1 MASLTNTKI
10 KDTYDGLL
18 KTTDNDALGG
28 TYKLITDG
36 LGNSSGLYLGT
47 GGRLGIG
54 TSSPD
59 RNLTIKNSSDGVNG
73 LSFQSYAANT
83 EVGYIRYE
91 QTNDILDIV
100 NTSSFGNSGIKFS
113 TNNTERLLI
122 TSDGKL
128 GLGTSSPRGI
138 LDIDGTRGAYFTTLG
153 SGSYQLI
160 GGNTTSASAAFRI
173 DAVSTGSGAELQFA
187 TDGSLAMTIDSSQ
200 RVGIGT
206 SSPDHKLHLEESDT
220 TSVFLKTENTAGAL
234 LVGNNSAGNSFVS
247 SQTSGKDLL
256 FETANSERMR
266 LDSSGNLGLGNSSPT
281 TDSLAGNG
289 GLVIGNGS
297 GNKGI
302 TIFGSSTSQQNI
314 AFTDT
319 SSSQQGLIQYDHSGD
334 YMRFFTSSSERL
346 RIDSSGN
353 LTLDPNGNGAAYL
366 KLNTLSGASG
376 DGHIILQR
384 GGSNKFQIA
393 ANNSNALTFYNYTA
407 GSTSMTIDSSGN
419 VGIGTTSP
427 STPLEV
433 NVTGNN
439 TVFSLTRDTG
449 TNGELTI
456 DFDGANANFDSL
468 QGGYT
473 FQIGG
478 TNRFAIDSSGN
489 VSVRDGKTLNILNSV
504 NSAGGSLVCI
514 GGGSLA
520 LRSYGNEMIVL
531 NEDSFIQFK
540 VGSGSEKM
548 RLDGNGRLGIGTSS
562 PSAKLEVKGSG
573 DGDLF
578 IGRHSSTGA
587 KLIYGY
593 QSASDGFLEL
603 RTAGDVTVSKLS
615 GYIGT
620 PSYFKSNVGIG
631 TTSPAQTL
639 NVVNTSNYQ
648 LRLGTPSASSVYWE
662 MGRDNVT
669 TGDFLVSNNTGEKMR
684 ITSDGKLG
692 LNTSSITDS
701 RVQIKGA
708 GNATNTYVDGLKV
721 TSNNE
726 TVYTQYNWNGINNNT
741 ALSFATGGTER
752 MLIAS
757 DGGIFAYNLLAS
769 TSVSNPQIRLNIS
782 TKELYYQSSSLRY
795 KEEVENLDSQI
806 DKLMNLRT
814 VKFKV
819 KGTNEDATG
828 LIAEE
833 VAEVIPELTFKN
845 KVEGF
850 DEPQIDGVSYGDLPT
865 YLLKAIQEQ
874 QEMINELKS
883 EIQTLKSQINS

>member
-1 MASLTNTKI
+1 
-10 KDTYDGLL
+10 
-18 KTTDNDALGG
+18 
-28 TYKLITDG
+28 
-36 LGNSSGLYLGT
+36 
-47 GGRLGIG
+47 
-54 TSSPD
+54 
-59 RNLTIKNSSDGVNG
+59 
-73 LSFQSYAANT
+73 
-83 EVGYIRYE
+83 
-91 QTNDILDIV
+91 
-100 NTSSFGNSGIKFS
+100 
-113 TNNTERLLI
+113 
-122 TSDGKL
+122 
-128 GLGTSSPRGI
+128 
-138 LDIDGTRGAYFTTLG
+138 
-153 SGSYQLI
+153 
-160 GGNTTSASAAFRI
+160 
-173 DAVSTGSGAELQFA
+173 
-187 TDGSLAMTIDSSQ
+187 MTIDSSQ

-234 LVGNNSAGNSFVS
+234 LVGNNSSGNSFVS

-256 FETANSERMR
+256 FETANSEKM
-266 LDSSGNLGLGNSSPT
+266 
-281 TDSLAGNG
+281 
-289 GLVIGNGS
+289 
-297 GNKGI
+297 
-302 TIFGSSTSQQNI
+302 
-314 AFTDT
+314 
-319 SSSQQGLIQYDHSGD
+319 
-334 YMRFFTSSSERL
+334 
-346 RIDSSGN
+346 RIDSSGRVGIGK
-353 LTLDPNGNGAAYL
+353 TPSDE
-366 KLNTLSGASG
+366 KLEVSGALSIEGALLDHKTNATTLHYFSNSG
-376 DGHIILQR
+376 YLRSYGASAGTGQLVFETGGG
-384 GGSNKFQIA
+384 GGS
-393 ANNSNALTFYNYTA
+393 TT
-407 GSTSMTIDSSGN
+407 TERMRIDSSGN
-419 VGIGTTSP
+419 VGIGTSSETYGADRLNIKGSHKGISTSP
-427 STPLEV
+427 GGNLAIFTSDSVAADKGGSIVLGGTYSGTTTYQFAGIAGLKDNSTSGQAGGYLAFYTT
-433 NVTGNN
+433 NVSNATPERLRITSDGNVGISSTDAQKN
-439 TVFSLTRDTG
+439 LSIGNSQADGIQFNYDT
-449 TNGELTI
+449 TNAYRNQILNYWNSSI
-456 DFDGANANFDSL
+456 DSRMDFNIARTANATPETIMSV
-468 QGGYT
+468 GY
-473 FQIGG
+473 
-478 TNRFAIDSSGN
+478 NSN
-489 VSVRDGKTLNILNSV
+489 V
-504 NSAGGSLVCI
+504 
-514 GGGSLA
+514 
-520 LRSYGNEMIVL
+520 
-531 NEDSFIQFK
+531 
-540 VGSGSEKM
+540 
-548 RLDGNGRLGIGTSS
+548 GIGTSS

-631 TTSPAQTL
+631 TTSPSTPLEIASSDNTL
-639 NVVNTSNYQ
+639 LYLNSSTATVY
-648 LRLGTPSASSVYWE
+648 LRLDDANSTNGNFIGA
-662 MGRDNVT
+662 T
-669 TGDFLVSNNTGEKMR
+669 TNDMHFWTNNTERMR
-684 ITSDGKLG
+684 IDSSGNVG
-692 LNTSSITDS
+692 IGTSSITNS

-845 KVEGF
+845 EVEGF

>member
-47 GGRLGIG
+47 GGRLGLGTSSPSEKLDVIG
-54 TSSPD
+54 TIRSSANEGKLVLNSTATNGKEYQFISIDSGNLGLFDGTAYRLWVAGSGDIGIGTTSPD

-100 NTSSFGNSGIKFS
+100 NTSSFGGSGIKFS
-113 TNNTERLLI
+113 TNNTERLRIDSSGNVLI
-122 TSDGKL
+122 NRTGTSGLGKLNVEGGADFTGGNVLLCRDTGNVGIGTSSPSGGKLQIDTGVTSLNQGIPATSGTSQNGILRLTPGGGTYGETLDIGMNVGTTYAWIQPTNKDNLSVNYNLALNPNGGNVGIGTSSPQQLLSIQDTSNNAYLHCVAGTSNLGGVWVGDSDSDYVGGFLYDNGQNASYFYTNGSERMRIDSSGRL
-128 GLGTSSPRGI
+128 GLGTSSPSHNLTINSATGGQLQFQYNTSSRLRIEADSG
-138 LDIDGTRGAYFTTLG
+138 G
-153 SGSYQLI
+153 GSYY
-160 GGNTTSASAAFRI
+160 AA
-173 DAVSTGSGAELQFA
+173 
-187 TDGSLAMTIDSSQ
+187 
-200 RVGIGT
+200 
-206 SSPDHKLHLEESDT
+206 
-220 TSVFLKTENTAGAL
+220 AG
-234 LVGNNSAGNSFVS
+234 F
-247 SQTSGKDLL
+247 
-256 FETANSERMR
+256 
-266 LDSSGNLGLGNSSPT
+266 
-281 TDSLAGNG
+281 
-289 GLVIGNGS
+289 
-297 GNKGI
+297 
-302 TIFGSSTSQQNI
+302 
-314 AFTDT
+314 
-319 SSSQQGLIQYDHSGD
+319 YH
-334 YMRFFTSSSERL
+334 RFFTSGVERM
-346 RIDSSGN
+346 RIDSVGEVSVYN
-353 LTLDPNGNGAAYL
+353 DFTIDNGSPEMYF
-366 KLNTLSGASG
+366 KT
-376 DGHIILQR
+376 
-384 GGSNKFQIA
+384 GGSHYRWMIA
-393 ANNSNALTFYNYTA
+393 AQENVDAALEITP
-407 GSTSMTIDSSGN
+407 STTLGGGTYSSPVALFKATGQ
-419 VGIGTTSP
+419 VGIG
-427 STPLEV
+427 V
-433 NVTGNN
+433 
-439 TVFSLTRDTG
+439 
-449 TNGELTI
+449 
-456 DFDGANANFDSL
+456 
-468 QGGYT
+468 
-473 FQIGG
+473 
-478 TNRFAIDSSGN
+478 
-489 VSVRDGKTLNILNSV
+489 
-504 NSAGGSLVCI
+504 
-514 GGGSLA
+514 
-520 LRSYGNEMIVL
+520 
-531 NEDSFIQFK
+531 
-540 VGSGSEKM
+540 
-548 RLDGNGRLGIGTSS
+548 SS

-578 IGRHSSTGA
+578 IGRHSSTNA

-615 GYIGT
+615 GYTGT

-631 TTSPAQTL
+631 TSSPSSLLQVLGSPVATSGALITARNDDATSSNTTFGGIMFNSSPGTDYSIGKS
-639 NVVNTSNYQ
+639 NVNT
-648 LRLGTPSASSVYWE
+648 A
-662 MGRDNVT
+662 T
-669 TGDFLVSNNTGEKMR
+669 TLSFRNANTGASYMDIDSSGR
-684 ITSDGKLG
+684 VGIG
-692 LNTSSITDS
+692 TSSITNS

-752 MLIAS
+752 MLIES
-757 DGGIFAYNLLAS
+757 DGGLFVYNLLGS
-769 TSVSNPQIRLNIS
+769 TSVSNPQIRYNIS
-782 TKELYYQSSSLRY
+782 TKEFYYQSSSLRY

-814 VKFKV
+814 VKFKT
-819 KGTNEDATG
+819 KETNQNAIG

-845 KVEGF
+845 EVEGF